1 MEFFGNGKK
10 ILLLAQELNPKIP
23 SFTGHALIRDVT
35 DIKAFIGLE
44 SDSDALLKLSHS
56 YFGAEVDDLFMQ
68 CDLRGGNSINTEL
81 KWRSNLMTDVQN
93 SLKSLADYFG
103 KIKSDKTWVDM
114 EKILNRT
121 EKSLLDIS
129 NELIVLTNLQI
140 TDIFNPILNFTNFL
154 KSFNF
159 GDETNSVVSYYLDG
173 TEYAIK
179 YR

>member
-1 MEFFGNGKK
+1 
-10 ILLLAQELNPKIP
+10 
-23 SFTGHALIRDVT
+23 
-35 DIKAFIGLE
+35 
-44 SDSDALLKLSHS
+44 
-56 YFGAEVDDLFMQ
+56 
-68 CDLRGGNSINTEL
+68 
-81 KWRSNLMTDVQN
+81 
-93 SLKSLADYFG
+93 
-103 KIKSDKTWVDM
+103 M

-140 TDIFNPILNFTNFL
+140 TDIFNPMLNFTNFL
-154 KSFNF
+154 NSFNF